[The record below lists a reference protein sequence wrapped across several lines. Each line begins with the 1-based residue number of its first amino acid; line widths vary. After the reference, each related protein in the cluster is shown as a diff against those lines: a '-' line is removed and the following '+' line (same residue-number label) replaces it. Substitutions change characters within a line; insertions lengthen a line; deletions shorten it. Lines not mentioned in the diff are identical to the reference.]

1 MLKDKRRKR
10 HSEIK
15 AKAQHCLSPCFSP
28 TDDPRLQRPFISHIA
43 SVIASAI
50 LDKRTLYSRLRLVF
64 RYRGII
70 TRYLSIVLDIAARS
84 RNVLIAGST
93 PACSISCRVD
103 RCRFR
108 HGILTR
114 SNPFCK
120 SGDFVNRAYRAR
132 FRKRRRK
139 SAIHER
145 YNDHLTVENSRENIP
160 QRRLSSALFLFCS
173 SFYASSAKFPC

>member
-28 TDDPRLQRPFISHIA
+28 TDDPRLQRPFISYIA

-70 TRYLSIVLDIAARS
+70 TRYLSIVLDIPARS

-93 PACSISCRVD
+93 PACSISCRVH

-108 HGILTR
+108 HAGSLRGIESVLQIR
-114 SNPFCK
+114 
-120 SGDFVNRAYRAR
+120 R
-132 FRKRRRK
+132 FRKSSISGAIPEGERK
-139 SAIHER
+139 KRDSRAI
-145 YNDHLTVENSRENIP
+145 
-160 QRRLSSALFLFCS
+160 Q
-173 SFYASSAKFPC
+173 